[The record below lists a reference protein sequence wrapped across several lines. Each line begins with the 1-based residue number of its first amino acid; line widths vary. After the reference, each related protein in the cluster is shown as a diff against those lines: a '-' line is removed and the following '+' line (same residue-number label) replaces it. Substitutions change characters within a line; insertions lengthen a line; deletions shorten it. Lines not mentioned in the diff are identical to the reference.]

1 MNNAPE
7 GADNDSRCPWRK
19 QKTKSIQATV
29 TVVMECTCSVEV
41 PEDYDEV
48 TDKDEIKDKVVDTI
62 IMPPVLDLKY
72 STPWNINEINVE
84 L

>member
-7 GADNDSRCPWRK
+7 GADNDVRCPWRK
-19 QKTKSIQATV
+19 QKTKYIQATV

-41 PEDYDEV
+41 PEDFDEV
-48 TDKDEIKDKVVDTI
+48 IDKDIVDKEVYDCLTL
-62 IMPPVLDLKY
+62 PPKLNFEY
-72 STPWNINEINVE
+72 STPWNINEIIVE